1 LGRSDDAGS
10 GRITDPVVA
19 ATVNGRPIYIE
30 DVRRRAVD
38 MGRLQEGED
47 LDSNS
52 DAFYLTLEELIQFR
66 LFSMEAEQRGL
77 DRDADVRRQLEA
89 AREQV
94 LASAIY
100 DQIDAHANDP
110 AAIEKLYRDNNA
122 RLDQGQE
129 IHLRHIQFD
138 TMEAA
143 QAAKRRLDNG
153 ERFETLAYQL
163 SRDTDTGADGGDLGF
178 RAASDLTANVRQA
191 VLSVPVGTVVGPIQI
206 ADTWHLLRVDDIR
219 QRGAPSL
226 EELRPRIITW
236 LRFKEISELEQRLE
250 RNARIVRLRQQ
261 DNSSPGGGDVTEPA
275 TSPTP
280 VVPQTR
286 PGQAP
291 DVERP
296 GQAPP
301 AFPFPMGPGG
311 VYGTATSTTP
321 AVSTATTAAPAS
333 TAPLSTAPSSAPTHS
348 AGAPTTHSASTATT
362 HSASTATTH
371 GASTATTHSVSTA
384 ITHSASTATTHSPD
398 AATNHSASTAT
409 THGQST
415 STSHSVTTAT
425 THSPSTTTT
434 HAAPGHTTTIPSDGP
449 VSTTP

>member
-1 LGRSDDAGS
+1 MAKTDHKMRFFTRARVSTAAIAACCLMLGLALGSCGLGQSNDAHTGS
-10 GRITDPVVA
+10 ITDPVVA

-47 LDSNS
+47 LDASS

-66 LFSMEAEQRGL
+66 LFSMEAEARGL

-100 DQIDAHANDP
+100 DQIDTHANDR
-110 AAIEKLYRDNNA
+110 AAIEKLYRDNTA
-122 RLDQGQE
+122 RLEQGQE
-129 IHLRHIQFD
+129 IHLRDIQFD

-143 QAAKRRLDNG
+143 QEAKRRLDQG
-153 ERFETLAYQL
+153 EQFEALAYTL
-163 SRDTDTGADGGDLGF
+163 SRDTQTGADGGDLGF
-178 RAASDLTANVRQA
+178 RPVSDLTANVRQA
-191 VLSVPVGTVVGPIQI
+191 VMSVQVGSVVGPIQI
-206 ADTWHLLRVDDIR
+206 GDAWHLLRVDDLR

-250 RNARIVRLRQQ
+250 RNARIVRLRQPEAGA
-261 DNSSPGGGDVTEPA
+261 PGGGEVTEPA

-280 VVPQTR
+280 VLPQAHT
-286 PGQAP
+286 QAP

-296 GQAPP
+296 GQAAP

-311 VYGTATSTTP
+311 VYGTAPTST
-321 AVSTATTAAPAS
+321 STATT
-333 TAPLSTAPSSAPTHS
+333 TTTAPSAPHAP
-348 AGAPTTHSASTATT
+348 AGGGHPTGTSTSTAVRQTPPAHPTPSPSTATT
-362 HSASTATTH
+362 SGDEPVPTH
-371 GASTATTHSVSTA
+371 
-384 ITHSASTATTHSPD
+384 
-398 AATNHSASTAT
+398 
-409 THGQST
+409 
-415 STSHSVTTAT
+415 
-425 THSPSTTTT
+425 
-434 HAAPGHTTTIPSDGP
+434 
-449 VSTTP
+449 